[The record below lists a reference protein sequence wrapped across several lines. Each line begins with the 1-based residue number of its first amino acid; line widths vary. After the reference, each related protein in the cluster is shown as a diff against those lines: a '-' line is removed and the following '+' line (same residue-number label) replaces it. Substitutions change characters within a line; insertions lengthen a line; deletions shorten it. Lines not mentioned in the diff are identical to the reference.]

1 MSISAK
7 PFVKGFK
14 FRIYP
19 STHQRIYL
27 AKVFGACRFVFN
39 KALYETSLQYKQS
52 QKSKNIAKPKL
63 SAFDLF
69 ALLPT
74 WKRQEETSWLSEAP
88 AQVLQASLANLSD
101 SYKTFFRNKY
111 GYPTFKKKQ
120 GRQSATYS
128 NQIYR
133 LTDQGLI
140 LAKCDEI
147 FKIKFTRPLPSTNLK
162 ACTVSMTPTGKY
174 YVSFL
179 CEYIPEKTSGTGF
192 LGIDAGITDLATM
205 SNGLLLLNPRHFVT
219 KQHRLKI
226 LQRRLS
232 KKQKGSRNRN
242 KARLKVARLHEAIA
256 NQRSDYMH
264 KFTTRIIR
272 ENQAVA
278 IERLQVRNM
287 VKNRRLSKHIA
298 DAAWGEM
305 RRQLIYKAVASQH
318 CMLVLADPY
327 YPSTQLCHCCQ
338 MRPSVKIALGV
349 KEWRCEH
356 CGKLHSRDH
365 NASLN
370 LEILARSHHYQQKT
384 LDSSALIVLAKPF
397 VPLIQTTAAHAG
409 SQACGEDRAVMR
421 LDEAGSP
428 KLGQWDILVDL

>member
-1 MSISAK
+1 MTSSAK
-7 PFVKGFK
+7 PFLKGYK

-19 STHQRIYL
+19 SVHQRIYL
-27 AKVFGACRFVFN
+27 AKVFGSCRFVYN
-39 KALYETSLQYKQS
+39 KALHETSLQCKQS
-52 QKSKNIAKPKL
+52 QESRAVPKPKL
-63 SAFDLF
+63 SAFDLSTN
-69 ALLPT
+69 LPI
-74 WKRQEETSWLSEAP
+74 WKRQEETAWLSESP
-88 AQVLQASLANLSD
+88 AQVLQASLAGLAD
-101 SYKTFFRNKY
+101 SYRTFFRNKY
-111 GYPTFKKKQ
+111 GYPRFKKKQ

-128 NQIYR
+128 NQIFK

-140 LAKCDEI
+140 LAKCEEI
-147 FKIKFTRPLPSTNLK
+147 FQVKFTRPLPSSDLR

-179 CEYIPEKTSGTGF
+179 CEYTPEKTSGTGF

-205 SNGLLLLNPRHFVT
+205 SNGLLLLNPRHYLI

-232 KKQKGSRNRN
+232 KKQKGSKNRN
-242 KARLKVARLHEAIA
+242 KARLKVALLHEAIA

-278 IERLQVRNM
+278 IERLQVKNM
-287 VKNRRLSKHIA
+287 VRNRRLSKHIA

-305 RRQLIYKAVASQH
+305 RRQLMYKAVASQH

-327 YPSTQLCHCCQ
+327 YPSTQLCHCCNT
-338 MRPSVKIALGV
+338 RPSVKIALGV
-349 KEWRCEH
+349 TSWQCEQ
-356 CGKLHSRDH
+356 CGQVHSRDL
-365 NASLN
+365 NAALN

-384 LDSSALIVLAKPF
+384 LNSSALIVLAKPY
-397 VPLIQTTAAHAG
+397 VPLIKTTAAHAG

-421 LDEAGSP
+421 LDEAGS
-428 KLGQWDILVDL
+428 LRLR